1 MTNSNL
7 DDEFSKVYQENYIA
21 DSSKEQVIYVDKLTG
36 KEKAEPGYLPLETG
50 YPEGIEP
57 GSEEAITYDI
67 RRIRI
72 HGFPQNYLDAEHLEQ
87 VNKMKEGSQITD
99 PAWITAS
106 KIMYHYLETSDITL
120 AKNMIGNQD
129 PETEGGQ
136 GPKSDKEY
144 AEWGRDWMGSF
155 LNNISY
161 MSIDAVKMS
170 DAPIDVS
177 KAMYYLLETAD
188 RDGVLLRN
196 FKNGLYYTSQDVTNY
211 VGLATLGLAL
221 IPKFLGKQ
229 ATKKAIK
236 QSLFKKIVSA
246 TTSPMA
252 ALVGV
257 ESGSYFA
264 LEDGIRQKVKMDADL
279 QDEFNMLQSSGAFAT
294 GTIFGN
300 TLTKGLEVA
309 APVVKKGIDKVGDA
323 FKKPEVN
330 TQSQTEIDLV
340 PDTSLENVPQ
350 ETTTKVEPTANTTPT
365 KDDFTDV
372 TYEMAPQDGKYYNK
386 VPPDLSIKNDAT
398 EKKPI
403 FPVTQAFIPTNKEK
417 NFTNMDL
424 ALENNKNA
432 MSSPEAWNKFQNE
445 AIGGEYLPF
454 PPMKALEYFNNPDK
468 MVEKIRTGLT
478 PELKEGVDRGYKFV
492 KDIKQI
498 YESGKAD
505 PKMTADLFIWGI
517 LSRGK
522 GPYQQEGAFIDII
535 DKAGPLVQKAVDG
548 NFTDADLV
556 TWNKTISA
564 IIPEGSPG
572 KQSTDNTNAAG
583 KMLLQL
589 SKKVPGTNDSVI
601 VHMHKLMTD
610 PNISAAK
617 VRREFMNL
625 TDRAGIDNKVVS
637 FTLLVGGKDDVLVL
651 DRIQGRH
658 LWDDGRFDGFNIYD
672 GYAKE
677 GTTIKSGI
685 VGVLRGPR
693 GILYTEALENGL
705 RDKIKEVYTKLG
717 RPEDGTIGR
726 WHWENWVIEGDQVV
740 DHSTLKYFTEGSTR
754 DLEVKEMKRNMM
766 EGGATYRKVGDGETV
781 VDFPLSD
788 GSKVTFTPTGFK
800 DFLEIVRKPK
810 SGILPKGFKVKFPK
824 EKGLW
829 YEQPGIDRQKLDQ
842 LAREQQDKG
851 NISTGTKRP
860 GEGTNTNEQR
870 SGSGGDAGGVNT
882 TTEGGN

>member
-7 DDEFSKVYQENYIA
+7 DDEFSAVYQENYIA
-21 DSSKEQVIYVDKLTG
+21 DYDKQQVIYVDKLTG

-72 HGFPQNYLDAEHLEQ
+72 HGFPQNYLDANHLEQ

-161 MSIDAVKMS
+161 MSIDAAKMS

-211 VGLATLGLAL
+211 VGLTTLGLAL
-221 IPKFLGKQ
+221 IPKFIGKQ

-246 TTSPMA
+246 TTSKMA

-279 QDEFNMLQSSGAFAT
+279 QDEFNYLQNSGAFAT

-309 APVVKKGIDKVGDA
+309 APVVKKGFDKLGNA
-323 FKKPEVN
+323 LKKPEVN

-350 ETTTKVEPTANTTPT
+350 ETTTKVEPTANTTTT

-386 VPPDLSIKNDAT
+386 VPPELSIKNNAT
-398 EKKPI
+398 EKKPV

-417 NFTNMDL
+417 NFTNIDL

-432 MSSPEAWNKFQNE
+432 MSSPDAWNKFQNE

-454 PPMKALEYFNNPDK
+454 PPMKALEYFNNTDK

-478 PELKEGVDRGYKFV
+478 PDLKEGVDRGYKFV
-492 KDIKQI
+492 KDIKGL

-548 NFTDADLV
+548 NFTEADLV

-601 VHMHKLMTD
+601 VHMHKLMTN

-625 TDRAGIDNKVVS
+625 TDKAGIDNKVVS

-672 GYAKE
+672 GYTKK
-677 GTTIKSGI
+677 GVTTKSGI

-693 GILYTEALENGL
+693 ALLYTEALENGL
-705 RDKIKEVYTKLG
+705 RDKIKEVYKKLG

-740 DHSTLKYFTEGSTR
+740 DHSTLKYFTEGSTKN
-754 DLEVKEMKRNMM
+754 LEVKEMKRTMM
-766 EGGATYRKVGDGETV
+766 EGGAVYRKVGDGETV

-788 GSKVTFTPTGFK
+788 GSKATFTPTGFK
-800 DFLEIVRKPK
+800 DFLAIVRKSK

-851 NISTGTKRP
+851 NISTGTTRP

>member
-1 MTNSNL
+1 
-7 DDEFSKVYQENYIA
+7 
-21 DSSKEQVIYVDKLTG
+21 
-36 KEKAEPGYLPLETG
+36 
-50 YPEGIEP
+50 
-57 GSEEAITYDI
+57 
-67 RRIRI
+67 
-72 HGFPQNYLDAEHLEQ
+72 
-87 VNKMKEGSQITD
+87 
-99 PAWITAS
+99 
-106 KIMYHYLETSDITL
+106 
-120 AKNMIGNQD
+120 
-129 PETEGGQ
+129 
-136 GPKSDKEY
+136 
-144 AEWGRDWMGSF
+144 
-155 LNNISY
+155 
-161 MSIDAVKMS
+161 
-170 DAPIDVS
+170 
-177 KAMYYLLETAD
+177 
-188 RDGVLLRN
+188 
-196 FKNGLYYTSQDVTNY
+196 
-211 VGLATLGLAL
+211 
-221 IPKFLGKQ
+221 
-229 ATKKAIK
+229 
-236 QSLFKKIVSA
+236 
-246 TTSPMA
+246 
-252 ALVGV
+252 
-257 ESGSYFA
+257 
-264 LEDGIRQKVKMDADL
+264 
-279 QDEFNMLQSSGAFAT
+279 
-294 GTIFGN
+294 
-300 TLTKGLEVA
+300 
-309 APVVKKGIDKVGDA
+309 
-323 FKKPEVN
+323 
-330 TQSQTEIDLV
+330 
-340 PDTSLENVPQ
+340 
-350 ETTTKVEPTANTTPT
+350 
-365 KDDFTDV
+365 
-372 TYEMAPQDGKYYNK
+372 
-386 VPPDLSIKNDAT
+386 
-398 EKKPI
+398 
-403 FPVTQAFIPTNKEK
+403 
-417 NFTNMDL
+417 
-424 ALENNKNA
+424 
-432 MSSPEAWNKFQNE
+432 
-445 AIGGEYLPF
+445 
-454 PPMKALEYFNNPDK
+454 
-468 MVEKIRTGLT
+468 
-478 PELKEGVDRGYKFV
+478 
-492 KDIKQI
+492 
-498 YESGKAD
+498 
-505 PKMTADLFIWGI
+505 
-517 LSRGK
+517 
-522 GPYQQEGAFIDII
+522 
-535 DKAGPLVQKAVDG
+535 
-548 NFTDADLV
+548 
-556 TWNKTISA
+556 
-564 IIPEGSPG
+564 
-572 KQSTDNTNAAG
+572 
-583 KMLLQL
+583 MLLQL

>member
-196 FKNGLYYTSQDVTNY
+196 FKNGLYYTSQDVSNY

-236 QSLFKKIVSA
+236 QSLFRKIVSA
-246 TTSPMA
+246 TTSPTA

-279 QDEFNMLQSSGAFAT
+279 QEEFNYLQNSGAFAT

-309 APVVKKGIDKVGDA
+309 APVVKKGIDKVGNA
-323 FKKPEVN
+323 LKKPEIN

-350 ETTTKVEPTANTTPT
+350 ETTTKVEPTANTTTT

-398 EKKPI
+398 EKKPV

-492 KDIKQI
+492 KDIKGI

-535 DKAGPLVQKAVDG
+535 DKAGPLVQKAVNG
-548 NFTDADLV
+548 NFTEADLV

-564 IIPEGSPG
+564 VIPEGSPG

-740 DHSTLKYFTEGSTR
+740 DHSTLKYFTEGSTK

-851 NISTGTKRP
+851 NISTGTTRP

-870 SGSGGDAGGVNT
+870 SGSGGTTGRVNT
-882 TTEGGN
+882 TTEGGS

>member
-7 DDEFSKVYQENYIA
+7 DDEFSAVYQENYIA
-21 DSSKEQVIYVDKLTG
+21 DYDKQQVIYVDKLTG

-72 HGFPQNYLDAEHLEQ
+72 HGFPQNYLDANHLEQ

-161 MSIDAVKMS
+161 MSIDAAKMS

-211 VGLATLGLAL
+211 VGLTTLGLAL
-221 IPKFLGKQ
+221 IPKFIGKQ

-246 TTSPMA
+246 TTSKMA

-279 QDEFNMLQSSGAFAT
+279 QDEFNYLQNSGAFAT

-309 APVVKKGIDKVGDA
+309 APVVKKGFDKLGNA
-323 FKKPEVN
+323 LKKPEVN

-350 ETTTKVEPTANTTPT
+350 ETTTKVEPTANTTTT

-386 VPPDLSIKNDAT
+386 VPPELSIKNNAT
-398 EKKPI
+398 EKKPV

-417 NFTNMDL
+417 NFTNIDL

-432 MSSPEAWNKFQNE
+432 MSSPDAWNKFQNE

-454 PPMKALEYFNNPDK
+454 PPMKALEYFNNTDK

-492 KDIKQI
+492 KDIKGI

-548 NFTDADLV
+548 NFTEADLV

-564 IIPEGSPG
+564 VIPEGSPG

-601 VHMHKLMTD
+601 VHMHKLMTN

-625 TDRAGIDNKVVS
+625 TDKAGIDNKVVS

-672 GYAKE
+672 GYTKK
-677 GTTIKSGI
+677 GVTTKSGI

-693 GILYTEALENGL
+693 ALLYTEALENGL
-705 RDKIKEVYTKLG
+705 RDKIKEVYKKLG

-740 DHSTLKYFTEGSTR
+740 DHSTLKYFTEGSTKN
-754 DLEVKEMKRNMM
+754 LEVKEMKRTMM
-766 EGGATYRKVGDGETV
+766 EGGAVYRKVGDGETV

-788 GSKVTFTPTGFK
+788 GSKATFTPTGFK
-800 DFLEIVRKPK
+800 DFLAIVRKSK

-851 NISTGTKRP
+851 NISTGTTRP

>member
-1 MTNSNL
+1 MTNSIL

-21 DSSKEQVIYVDKLTG
+21 DSSGEQVIYIDKLTG

-57 GSEEAITYDI
+57 GSEEAVTYDI

-72 HGFPQNYLDAEHLEQ
+72 HGFPNNYLDANHLEQ

-129 PETEGGQ
+129 PETEGGE

-161 MSIDAVKMS
+161 MSIDAAKMS

-211 VGLATLGLAL
+211 VGLTTLGLAL

-236 QSLFKKIVSA
+236 QSLFKKIVAAS
-246 TTSPMA
+246 TSKMA

-300 TLTKGLEVA
+300 TLTRGLEA
-309 APVVKKGIDKVGDA
+309 GAPIIKKGFEKVGDA

-365 KDDFTDV
+365 DYSGVKFKA
-372 TYEMAPQDGKYYNK
+372 APNTGTYYNK
-386 VPPDLSIKNDAT
+386 VPPELSIKNT
-398 EKKPI
+398 NRNKKAVTPI
-403 FPVTQAFIPTNKEK
+403 TQQYLPSNKQTNFQ
-417 NFTNMDL
+417 NIDT
-424 ALENNKNA
+424 ALENNPDA
-432 MSSPEAWNKFQNE
+432 LLSPNNWNKFQGE
-445 AIGGEYLPF
+445 TIGGEYIVH
-454 PPMKALEYFNNPDK
+454 PPMKGIEYANNPDA
-468 MVEKIRTGLT
+468 MVKKIKDGLT
-478 PELKEGVDRGYKFV
+478 PELKAGVDKGFGYV
-492 KDIKQI
+492 KQI
-498 YESGKAD
+498 KGLYEGGKAD
-505 PKMTADLFIWGI
+505 PKMTADLFIWGM
-517 LSRGK
+517 LSRGA
-522 GPYQQEGAFIDII
+522 GPVQQESAFIDII
-535 DKAGPLVQKAVDG
+535 DAAGPFIQKAIQG
-548 NFTDADLV
+548 EFTDADLKQWEN
-556 TWNKTISA
+556 TIKTNL
-564 IIPEGSPG
+564 PEGSPG
-572 KQSTDNTNAAG
+572 KQVTQNVNATG
-583 KMLLQL
+583 KLLMEL
-589 SKKVPGTNDSVI
+589 SKKVPGTEDTV
-601 VHMHKLMTD
+601 VQHLHKMMMNKD
-610 PNISAAK
+610 IPAYQI
-617 VRREFMNL
+617 RREFMNL
-625 TDRAGIDNKVVS
+625 TEGSGIDNKVVS
-637 FTLLVGGKDDVLVL
+637 FLLLVGGRDDVLIM

-658 LWDDGRFDGFNIYD
+658 LWDDGRFKGFNIYD
-672 GYAKE
+672 GYRKE
-677 GTTIKSGI
+677 GTTITGGL
-685 VGVLRGPR
+685 VGVFRGPR
-693 GILYTEALENGL
+693 GLLFTEALENGL
-705 RDKIKEVYTKLG
+705 RKNITQVYEKLG
-717 RPEDGTIGR
+717 RPEDGTLGR
-726 WHWENWVIEGDQVV
+726 WHWENWVIEGNQVV
-740 DHSTLKYFTEGSTR
+740 DHNTLGAIAKGDAVGSSVTEGKFNTFSSG
-754 DLEVKEMKRNMM
+754 M
-766 EGGATYRKVGDGETV
+766 TYKKTESGTV
-781 VDFPLSD
+781 VEYPLSD
-788 GSKVTFTPTGFK
+788 GSQVTFSPQGFK
-800 DFLEIVRKPK
+800 KFLEVVKNKKNGIIPK
-810 SGILPKGFKVKFPK
+810 DFKISEVKGGP
-824 EKGLW
+824 W
-829 YEQPGIDRQKLDQ
+829 YEQPGIDRGKLDQ
-842 LAREQQDKG
+842 TARELSDIRGEG
-851 NISTGTKRP
+851 NISTGTTRP
-860 GEGTNTNEQR
+860 GEGTNTNEPGT
-870 SGSGGDAGGVNT
+870 GSGGTAGVNT